1 MINLFNVPNN
11 TLQTSDYSNLLH
23 GKQVAELEN
32 KISKFVGAKHA
43 VALDSAS
50 NSIFLSL
57 LNKKTTIEV
66 PSILPPVVINSII
79 NSGNDYTFVDNV
91 NWVGNSYILANF
103 GDYKIIDS
111 AQKLEQNQFS
121 KECSD
126 DDLMIFSFYPTKPLS
141 GCDGGIIVSNDKSK
155 IDYFKEMSLNGMG
168 YASNNWER
176 EIKFVGHKM
185 YMNTMQADIILKNFT
200 KYDSK
205 ISKVSKIR
213 NYYNNY
219 LGLNNDS
226 NHLYTI
232 DISER
237 DGLIKHLK
245 GLGIT
250 CGIHYKNL
258 HTHFLYSKKQH
269 WNLPLSERK
278 SKVTMSIPMHE
289 NMTLDDAKLI
299 VDEIK
304 KNSIHKI
311 RFTDN

>member
-23 GKQVAELEN
+23 GKQVSELEN
-32 KISKFVGAKHA
+32 KISKFVGAKYA
-43 VALDSAS
+43 AALDSAS

-57 LNKKTTIEV
+57 LNKKTTIEI

-91 NWVGNSYILANF
+91 NWVGNSYMLANF

-168 YASNNWER
+168 YALNNWER
-176 EIKFVGHKM
+176 EMKFVGYKM
-185 YMNTMQADIILKNFT
+185 YMSTMQADIILKNFT
-200 KYDSK
+200 NYNSKTSK
-205 ISKVSKIR
+205 ISKIR

-237 DGLIKHLK
+237 DKFIKHLK
-245 GLGIT
+245 ELGII

-258 HTHFLYSKKQH
+258 HTHSLYSKKQH

-289 NMTLDDAKLI
+289 NMTLNDAKLI

-304 KNSIHKI
+304 KNKKH
-311 RFTDN
+311 T

>member
-1 MINLFNVPNN
+1 MINLFNIPNN

-79 NSGNDYTFVDNV
+79 NSGNNYTFVDNV

-155 IDYFKEMSLNGMG
+155 IDYFKEMSLNGM
-168 YASNNWER
+168 
-176 EIKFVGHKM
+176 
-185 YMNTMQADIILKNFT
+185 
-200 KYDSK
+200 
-205 ISKVSKIR
+205 
-213 NYYNNY
+213 
-219 LGLNNDS
+219 GLNNDS

>member
-1 MINLFNVPNN
+1 MISLFNVPNN

-23 GKQVAELEN
+23 GKQVSELEN
-32 KISKFVGAKHA
+32 KISKFVGAKYA
-43 VALDSAS
+43 AALDSAS

-57 LNKKTTIEV
+57 LNKKTTIEI

-91 NWVGNSYILANF
+91 NWVGNSYMLANF

-168 YASNNWER
+168 YALNNWER
-176 EIKFVGHKM
+176 EMKFVGYKM
-185 YMNTMQADIILKNFT
+185 YMSTMQADIILKNFT
-200 KYDSK
+200 NYNSKTSK
-205 ISKVSKIR
+205 ISKIR

-237 DGLIKHLK
+237 DKFIKHLK
-245 GLGIT
+245 ELGII

-258 HTHFLYSKKQH
+258 HTHSLYSKKQH

-289 NMTLDDAKLI
+289 NMTLNDAKLI

-304 KNSIHKI
+304 KNKKH
-311 RFTDN
+311 T

>member
-32 KISKFVGAKHA
+32 EISKFVGAKHA

-50 NSIFLSL
+50 NGIFLSL

-111 AQKLEQNQFS
+111 AQKLEKNQFS

-176 EIKFVGHKM
+176 EMKYVGYKM

-200 KYDSK
+200 KHDSK
-205 ISKVSKIR
+205 ISKISKIR

-237 DGLIKHLK
+237 DGFIKHLYQCMK
-245 GLGIT
+245 T
-250 CGIHYKNL
+250 
-258 HTHFLYSKKQH
+258 
-269 WNLPLSERK
+269 
-278 SKVTMSIPMHE
+278 
-289 NMTLDDAKLI
+289 
-299 VDEIK
+299 
-304 KNSIHKI
+304 
-311 RFTDN
+311 